1 MKLSKV
7 LLSSAVAAA
16 LVFGFAGCAS
26 DESGDSS
33 IIKLNGRNA
42 ELYDDDASSS
52 IVNNTSKTT
61 YRRGYKTVNGTN
73 WKGAAYVMTIDTT
86 DQKNNGGVLGVT
98 FDGYDIKN
106 ADGNKINNMYV
117 LGMRYYSNKTQI
129 YLSYFEGVGDEQ
141 LESDQA
147 SSSFGTAEYQLIN
160 GGSSSPFYTL
170 SDVTPDENKKVTI
183 TVIVYQKTN
192 ENRKYQGKYGIAIYN
207 GDITTNG
214 KIDVEKISFGE
225 AELPANTLNIPMATV
240 AYGASGKL
248 FTKYSNA
255 TNTDTLESFGVM
267 KNSKGKELKADT
279 AAEGKFGFY
288 ASIYPDSS
296 LQGTWTC
303 NDADLEAEPVEE

>member
-1 MKLSKV
+1 M
-7 LLSSAVAAA
+7 
-16 LVFGFAGCAS
+16 VFGFAGCAS

-170 SDVTPDENKKVTI
+170 SDVTPDGNKKVTI

-207 GDITTNG
+207 GI
-214 KIDVEKISFGE
+214 FRWQ
-225 AELPANTLNIPMATV
+225 L
-240 AYGASGKL
+240 
-248 FTKYSNA
+248 
-255 TNTDTLESFGVM
+255 
-267 KNSKGKELKADT
+267 
-279 AAEGKFGFY
+279 
-288 ASIYPDSS
+288 
-296 LQGTWTC
+296 
-303 NDADLEAEPVEE
+303 